1 MSWPSSLP
9 SRQWP
14 AEAVV
19 PGGQGGE
26 QRLQQGRWLLILVK
40 QDVAKEVEHGK
51 LEQPV
56 SQQEQQVESATRPAT
71 GVVERVDRLEPVV
84 GGPG

>member
-1 MSWPSSLP
+1 M
-9 SRQWP
+9 
-14 AEAVV
+14 
-19 PGGQGGE
+19 
-26 QRLQQGRWLLILVK
+26 K

-71 GVVERVDRLEPVV
+71 GVVEPVDRLEPVV